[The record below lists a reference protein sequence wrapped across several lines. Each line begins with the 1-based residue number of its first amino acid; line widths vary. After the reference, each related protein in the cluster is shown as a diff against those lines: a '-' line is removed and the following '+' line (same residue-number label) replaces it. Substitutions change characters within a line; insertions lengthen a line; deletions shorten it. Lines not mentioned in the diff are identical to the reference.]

1 MGQVQSCECTSS
13 VNLQSSGSWYHHFV
27 TPWYPDLE
35 LHRFLIIRVIILPSI
50 LDDLCFCSMICDSLV
65 LKLIVAFLRNC
76 QNKTL
81 TIGFCSFSAM
91 GNGLW
96 LFSVR
101 CMCWFSSP
109 FLGSCIFFFFMKCFL
124 DFPTL
129 AGKIVII
136 ITSCDASSENFAIY
150 FYKYVSVKM
159 FEIEKE
165 IYKKHSEKVWRIE
178 FKLKYWCTDIYTH
191 KVHIERV

>member
-91 GNGLW
+91 GIGLW

-101 CMCWFSSP
+101 CMCWLSSP
-109 FLGSCIFFFFMKCFL
+109 FLGSCIFFFFYEMLPRLSYFGWKDCQSLHLVTHHLRTSRYIFTNTFL
-124 DFPTL
+124 
-129 AGKIVII
+129 
-136 ITSCDASSENFAIY
+136 
-150 FYKYVSVKM
+150 
-159 FEIEKE
+159 
-165 IYKKHSEKVWRIE
+165 
-178 FKLKYWCTDIYTH
+178 
-191 KVHIERV
+191 

>member
-35 LHRFLIIRVIILPSI
+35 LHRFLIILVIILPSI

-96 LFSVR
+96 LFSVG

-109 FLGSCIFFFFMKCFL
+109 FLGSCIFFFFFYEML
-124 DFPTL
+124 PRL
-129 AGKIVII
+129 
-136 ITSCDASSENFAIY
+136 SY
-150 FYKYVSVKM
+150 FGWKDCHNHY
-159 FEIEKE
+159 IL
-165 IYKKHSEKVWRIE
+165 WRIIWE
-178 FKLKYWCTDIYTH
+178 LRDIFLQIRFC
-191 KVHIERV
+191 KNVWNRKRNI